1 MMIEK
6 EATYYKNLD
15 DDKAQCFLC
24 PHNCIIKNGKSGICR
39 VRTNNEGRLIADTFG
54 QVSSM
59 AFDPIEKKPLYH
71 FFPGSEIFSVGS
83 VGCNLHC
90 SFCQNCEISQTS
102 VADFPYL
109 KQASF
114 ESIVQQAQKRSGNIG
129 IAFTYNE
136 PTVWFEFM
144 LDIAKQAKL
153 TGLKTAMISNGF
165 INLEPLQQLLPYI
178 DAFNIDLK
186 GFTEKFYENYTSSH
200 LEPVKETLNL
210 IAKSGKHLE
219 ITNLLIPILNDNL
232 SDFSDML
239 DWIRDE
245 LGRDVPLHLSRYF
258 PRHKL
263 TIDATSPEL
272 MLEYYEYACGKL
284 NFVYLGNLHG
294 RQGSDTYCPGCKNT
308 IITRS
313 GYRTEISGLEN
324 NGQCCFCGK
333 QVLPEKNMKL

>member
-1 MMIEK
+1 MNEK
-6 EATYYKNLD
+6 EATYYKRLN
-15 DDKAQCFLC
+15 DDKVQCQLC
-24 PHNCIIKNGKSGICR
+24 PHNCIIKNGKSGNCR
-39 VRTNNEGRLIADTFG
+39 VRSNKEGRLIADTYG
-54 QVSSM
+54 QVSSL

-83 VGCNLHC
+83 VGCNLRC

-102 VADFPYL
+102 VDDFPYL
-109 KQASF
+109 KKASP
-114 ESIVQQAQKRSGNIG
+114 ESIVQQAQKKAGNIG

-144 LDIAKQAKL
+144 LDIAKLAKSA
-153 TGLKTAMISNGF
+153 GLKTAMISNGY
-165 INLEPLQQLLPYI
+165 INPKPLQELLPFI

-186 GFTEKFYENYTSSH
+186 AFTEKFYENYTSSH
-200 LEPVKETLNL
+200 IDPVKENLKL

-219 ITNLLIPILNDNL
+219 ITNLLIPILNDSQ
-232 SDFSDML
+232 SDFSAMV

-272 MLEYYEYACGKL
+272 MLEYYKYARENL
-284 NFVYLGNLHG
+284 DFVYLGNLHG
-294 RQGSDTYCPGCKNT
+294 SLGSDTYCPSCKKAV
-308 IITRS
+308 ITRS
-313 GYRTEISGLEN
+313 GYQTEIAGLEN
-324 NGQCCFCGK
+324 NGQCSFCGE
-333 QVLPEKNMKL
+333 QVLSEKTMKL